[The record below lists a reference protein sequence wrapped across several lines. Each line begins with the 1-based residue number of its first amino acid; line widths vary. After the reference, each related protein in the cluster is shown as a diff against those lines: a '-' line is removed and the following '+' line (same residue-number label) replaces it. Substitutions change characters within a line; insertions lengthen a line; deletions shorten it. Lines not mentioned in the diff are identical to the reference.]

1 MPPVDSFE
9 IVEDV
14 QTPHYKAYYE
24 QKGKTPPLDQ
34 ISQTILPLVAVT
46 RTEFGIYIRVNGKA
60 DEFTENQL
68 HTIKEK
74 VVCALSEY
82 GVGAKTAI
90 GYGLGEVTLLNR

>member
-1 MPPVDSFE
+1 M
-9 IVEDV
+9 
-14 QTPHYKAYYE
+14 
-24 QKGKTPPLDQ
+24 PPLDQ
-34 ISQTILPLVAVT
+34 ISPTILPLVAVT
-46 RTEFGIYIRVNGKA
+46 RTEFGIYIGVNGKA